1 MISPDKSRQKALS
14 LRTSGVVYFRQ
25 TGNAGSDYEVIDAQ
39 TGEVT
44 TLTPRQFQALYVPT
58 WHLPPH
64 LRRKADAAPSWREW
78 QAARARK

>member
-1 MISPDKSRQKALS
+1 MSTGPSYQKALS

-44 TLTPRQFQALYVPT
+44 MLTPRQFQALYVPT

-78 QAARARK
+78 QATRERA

>member
-1 MISPDKSRQKALS
+1 MISLDKSRQKALS

-25 TGNAGSDYEVIDAQ
+25 TGKASSDYEVIDAQ

-64 LRRKADAAPSWREW
+64 LRRKAEAAPSWREW
-78 QAARARK
+78 QAARGRK

>member
-25 TGNAGSDYEVIDAQ
+25 TGKADYEVIDAQ

-64 LRRKADAAPSWREW
+64 LRRKAEAAPSWREW
-78 QAARARK
+78 QAARGRK

>member
-1 MISPDKSRQKALS
+1 MISHNLSRQTALS
-14 LRTSGVVYFRQ
+14 LRTSGVVFYRQ
-25 TGNAGSDYEVIDAQ
+25 TGKASSDYEVIDAQ

-64 LRRKADAAPSWREW
+64 LRRKAEAAPSWREW
-78 QAARARK
+78 QAARGRK